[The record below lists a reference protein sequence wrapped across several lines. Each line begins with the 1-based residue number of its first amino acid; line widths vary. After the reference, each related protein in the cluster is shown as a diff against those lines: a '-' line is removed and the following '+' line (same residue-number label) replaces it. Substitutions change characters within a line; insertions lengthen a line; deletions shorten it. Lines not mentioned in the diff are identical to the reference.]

1 MSSQPD
7 EIEDEWL
14 RYRAEQIAY
23 QERLEWEAQALVPG
37 EWVKTRPG
45 TVAGR
50 DTHASGL
57 MDQRRVDR
65 PAQRAGKGPDMPA
78 AA

>member
-37 EWVKTRPG
+37 EWVKTR
-45 TVAGR
+45 
-50 DTHASGL
+50 
-57 MDQRRVDR
+57 
-65 PAQRAGKGPDMPA
+65 RAGIRMRAG
-78 AA
+78 

>member
-23 QERLEWEAQALVPG
+23 QERLEWEAQALVPANG
-37 EWVKTRPG
+37 LRPDP
-45 TVAGR
+45 V
-50 DTHASGL
+50 
-57 MDQRRVDR
+57 
-65 PAQRAGKGPDMPA
+65 PWRAGIRMRAG
-78 AA
+78 